1 MKKTSFLIFSIFFVL
16 NAFALSSVYTIND
29 NTKIR
34 SERSDTTEK
43 NIIKVLAKDQKLQRS
58 TMHYSGWSMVSI
70 GSISGWVLSQEL
82 TDQPPVVNTVK
93 PSLDFVKK
101 IKNLEQINAKLSSD
115 MADMKALLASE
126 NDKLTKE
133 NTFLKQQVLQLSSQL
148 ESLTLANKKLLDNN
162 QKNTTNKP
170 EKTPT
175 QTSATNK
182 LPTAESVEV
191 SDSKNSSMFDIN
203 INWTYAAIALLL
215 IVLSFI
221 ATMFSNSKRRRSD
234 LNTIRRY

>member
-1 MKKTSFLIFSIFFVL
+1 
-16 NAFALSSVYTIND
+16 
-29 NTKIR
+29 
-34 SERSDTTEK
+34 
-43 NIIKVLAKDQKLQRS
+43 
-58 TMHYSGWSMVSI
+58 
-70 GSISGWVLSQEL
+70 
-82 TDQPPVVNTVK
+82 
-93 PSLDFVKK
+93 
-101 IKNLEQINAKLSSD
+101 
-115 MADMKALLASE
+115 
-126 NDKLTKE
+126 LTKE